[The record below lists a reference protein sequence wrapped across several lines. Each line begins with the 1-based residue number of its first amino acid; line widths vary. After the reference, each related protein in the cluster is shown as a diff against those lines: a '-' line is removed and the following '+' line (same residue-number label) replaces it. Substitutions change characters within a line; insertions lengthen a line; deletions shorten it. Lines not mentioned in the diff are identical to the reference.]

1 MFGAFE
7 LSLNTDSNRE
17 QSLEIYKLF
26 LATDRRN
33 LSIFKFSVFK
43 FSCRGIRR
51 INHISASA
59 TRYMFLKESAF
70 GRSIR

>member
-33 LSIFKFSVFK
+33 LSIFKFS
-43 FSCRGIRR
+43 CRGIRR